1 MLKKIFHLISSKEIL
16 DQIISHEEVPICFI
30 NAKGYIVKHNT
41 FFSNAFV
48 KQVNKGK
55 HVDELLEWSSSI
67 NIIDKP
73 LLEYIEI
80 TDTDEDLI
88 SIDKLGR
95 YWKLLYLQIGGTTA
109 ILFLQAHQTNTDWIY
124 DLPIPCCVVD
134 KKMHVKAF
142 NEYMLPYFSGGQN
155 TQFISHSIES
165 DTHFNLKQ
173 FIHSSKIK
181 EIAAMMDR
189 IRSHKDTKHI
199 DVLWQS
205 SGNEIDNKNVDNK
218 VLPNKNN
225 HSLATVTLD
234 FKLLD
239 QNDSKGNFVMFLH
252 DMSEIE
258 NMKQQAQK
266 AQHLQI
272 LGQLTAS
279 VVHDFNNLLTAISG
293 LSSLMQDQLAS
304 NHPVQ
309 PDIREI
315 QNTTAR
321 AQELIQQL
329 LDFSKDRSEQDC
341 NNPVEVMK
349 DFMQSIII
357 LAGHDVNLNINAK
370 APEHCVELTRSQ
382 IVQIIINFIV
392 NARDAGAT
400 SIDINM
406 QLKTF
411 AQPKRTR
418 GGLLYPN
425 QYSVLRVSDNGDGIP
440 VAVQDK
446 ILEPFF
452 STKEKG
458 SGLGLATVN
467 RLLQMYN
474 GSLDFESSS
483 SGTTFYAYIPC
494 VDKDANKKTVEKN
507 KKAENIQS
515 NDAQNKIS
523 DEIIPAVKA
532 DGMYGTILFVEDDQ
546 VVRDLTKRA
555 LEYHKYNVITA
566 ENGEEAIEYISKLNQ
581 SGNGIKE
588 QPFDSTTKWSSDSR
602 ESDSTTKWPF
612 DSITKWPFDLII
624 TDAVMPKMNG
634 VKFIQELYNRW
645 EDIVKKIPIMLMSG
659 FNPEELVD
667 AVPDN
672 VKILTKPIK
681 IKDLIGAINGV
692 LNHSE

>member
-16 DQIISHEEVPICFI
+16 EQIINHEEVPICFI
-30 NAKGYIVKHNT
+30 NAQGNILKHNA

-67 NIIDKP
+67 NILNKP

-80 TDTDEDLI
+80 ADADEDII

-95 YWKLLYLQIGGTTA
+95 SWKLLYLQIGNTTA
-109 ILFLQAHQTNTDWIY
+109 VLFLQAHQTNTDWIY

-142 NEYMLPYFSGGQN
+142 NEYMLPYFSVGQ
-155 TQFISHSIES
+155 ISQLVSNSAES
-165 DTHFNLKQ
+165 DTHFNLKH

-181 EIAAMMDR
+181 EIAGMMDR

-205 SGNEIDNKNVDNK
+205 NGNDSLNNSTDNSSTENK
-218 VLPNKNN
+218 IFQSSNN

-239 QNDSKGNFVMFLH
+239 QNDAKGNFVMFLH

-400 SIDINM
+400 SIDVNM

-411 AQPKRTR
+411 AQPKRTK

-425 QYSVLRVSDNGDGIP
+425 QYSVLRVSDNGGGIP
-440 VAVQDK
+440 VSVQDK

-494 VDKDANKKTVEKN
+494 VDKDADKNSNKSVAEKTERVDDIK
-507 KKAENIQS
+507 
-515 NDAQNKIS
+515 NKIS
-523 DEIIPAVKA
+523 SEIIPAVQT
-532 DGMYGTILFVEDDQ
+532 DGKYGTVLFVEDDQ

-555 LEYHKYNVITA
+555 LEYHQYNVITA
-566 ENGEEAIEYISKLNQ
+566 ENGEEAIAYISDYISELSKK
-581 SGNGIKE
+581 NG
-588 QPFDSTTKWSSDSR
+588 QV
-602 ESDSTTKWPF
+602 SDSTKTLSSAKWPF
-612 DSITKWPFDLII
+612 DSTTKWPFDLII

-634 VKFIQELYNRW
+634 VQFIQELYNLW
-645 EDIVKKIPIMLMSG
+645 EDIVQSTPIILMSG

-667 AVPDN
+667 AVPEN
-672 VKILTKPIK
+672 VKILSKPIK
-681 IKDLIGAINGV
+681 IKDLIGAINSV
-692 LNHSE
+692 LNHSR